1 MKVCQ
6 IDAVR
11 EINMRP
17 ILVLL
22 LVGLLLAASR
32 LASAAEYC
40 VDPKGDDANAG
51 TESQPWK
58 TIQKAADTLVAGD
71 TVYIKAGTYHERVI
85 PKNSGSPGKCITYA
99 AFPGHEVTVDGQG
112 IAFGWGSGLFHI
124 KNKSGIKVSGLRIVN
139 SAYYGVSISGNAS
152 HITIEKNF
160 LRGCQSSGIHV
171 WSHRRKTSIDH
182 ILIADNEVTETNMKG
197 DQEGI
202 SVCGADTFEVRG
214 NHVHHIH
221 KEGIDA
227 KEGCT
232 NGKILKNYVH
242 HMLGFRQPSGAV
254 VCTVG
259 IYVDTYGETHNI
271 EVSGNITHNCGS
283 GFAIASEDGQLSE
296 NVRFVNNIA
305 YNNQDGFVVAPW
317 GKGGPLKD
325 IALVNNVAFANR
337 RKGIFVQ
344 HKNIEKVVVRNN
356 ICSQNAEAQIVV
368 NDPIQQGVTLDH
380 NLIDGFKNCK
390 ITWKNDKW
398 QEVRGDDAVA
408 GNPRFVNPIGGDF
421 RLNADSP
428 AIDKGSTV
436 GAPGVDYEG
445 NRRPEGSGIDI
456 GAYENK

>member
-1 MKVCQ
+1 MKVRQ
-6 IDAVR
+6 IDAIR
-11 EINMRP
+11 EINMRLLFVLP
-17 ILVLL
+17 LVA
-22 LVGLLLAASR
+22 LLLAATH

-40 VDPKGDDANAG
+40 VDPKGDDANTG

-58 TIQKAADTLVAGD
+58 TLQKAADTLVAGD
-71 TVYIKAGTYHERVI
+71 TVHIKAGTYHERVI
-85 PKNSGSPGKCITYA
+85 PKNSGSPGKRITYA

-124 KNKSGIKVSGLRIVN
+124 KDKSGITVSGLRIVN

-171 WSHRRKTSIDH
+171 WSHRRATTIRH
-182 ILIADNEVTETNMKG
+182 IVIADNEVTETNMKG

-202 SVCGADTFEVRG
+202 SVCGADAFEVRG

-227 KEGCT
+227 KEGCS

-259 IYVDTYGETHNI
+259 VYVDTYGDTRNI
-271 EVSGNITHNCGS
+271 EVSGNIVHNCGS
-283 GFAIASEDGQLSE
+283 GFAIASEDGQPSE
-296 NVRFVNNIA
+296 NVSFVNNIA

-317 GKGGPLKD
+317 GKGGPLKN
-325 IALVNNVAFANR
+325 IALMNNVAFANR

-344 HKNIEKVVVRNN
+344 HTNIEKVVVRNN
-356 ICSQNAEAQIVV
+356 ICSQNTEAQIVV

-380 NLIDGFKNCK
+380 NLVDGFRNYKM
-390 ITWKNDKW
+390 TWKKEKW
-398 QEVRGDDAVA
+398 QEVRGDDVVT

-421 RLNADSP
+421 HLNKDSP
-428 AIDKGSTV
+428 AIDKGSPV
-436 GAPGVDYEG
+436 GAPGVDHEG
-445 NRRPEGSGIDI
+445 NHRPEGPCINI